1 MTHLMVLVGVTLGAV
16 SLLLCLWGALVL
28 SRQVTR
34 PVREMTAA
42 MKRVQLGELSAR
54 VVPRGE
60 GELGQLAVGFNQMVA
75 ECELN
80 LRRSVE
86 RQKELNDTRI
96 RMMQSQLNPHF
107 LYNTLDSMKWMGVTH
122 GVPQVATLAED
133 LAKILRA
140 SISGDE
146 FVTLGQELELLER
159 YIDIQLIRFE
169 DRFACE
175 IEVDDALMGCMVPK
189 LVLQPIVENA
199 VIHGVRDMD
208 DGYIKIWAETDAG
221 DLRLFVQDNGRGM
234 EKPQDGL
241 WRIRP
246 AGRAFGHVQ
255 RGQHSA
261 PAFRRRI
268 RPECALQTGRGLS
281 GDGTPADEEGEGMI
295 RVLMVDDEPL
305 VRRGIVAGV
314 DWAALG
320 CEVVGEA
327 QSGEEGLE
335 LARRLKPE
343 LIITDIRMP
352 KMDGITMM
360 NLLREEGCAAHCI
373 VLTAHSDF
381 EYARGALLFGAD
393 DYLLKPFRD
402 QELTHAVARVCRRM
416 QPVSAAPAPKEKEPE
431 ATGYVRQA
439 MDYIAEHY
447 ADADI
452 SIAVIAEHLRV
463 SEGHLS
469 HVFKKQTGMTVTN
482 YLTKTRIDAAMRML
496 SRDHVKV
503 YEAAAAVGYK
513 DVTYFSAT
521 FKKLTG
527 LSPSEVE

>member
-1 MTHLMVLVGVTLGAV
+1 
-16 SLLLCLWGALVL
+16 
-28 SRQVTR
+28 
-34 PVREMTAA
+34 
-42 MKRVQLGELSAR
+42 
-54 VVPRGE
+54 
-60 GELGQLAVGFNQMVA
+60 
-75 ECELN
+75 
-80 LRRSVE
+80 
-86 RQKELNDTRI
+86 
-96 RMMQSQLNPHF
+96 
-107 LYNTLDSMKWMGVTH
+107 
-122 GVPQVATLAED
+122 
-133 LAKILRA
+133 
-140 SISGDE
+140 
-146 FVTLGQELELLER
+146 
-159 YIDIQLIRFE
+159 
-169 DRFACE
+169 
-175 IEVDDALMGCMVPK
+175 
-189 LVLQPIVENA
+189 
-199 VIHGVRDMD
+199 
-208 DGYIKIWAETDAG
+208 
-221 DLRLFVQDNGRGM
+221 
-234 EKPQDGL
+234 
-241 WRIRP
+241 
-246 AGRAFGHVQ
+246 
-255 RGQHSA
+255 
-261 PAFRRRI
+261 
-268 RPECALQTGRGLS
+268 
-281 GDGTPADEEGEGMI
+281 MI

-327 QSGEEGLE
+327 QSGEEGLA
-335 LARRLKPE
+335 LARKLKPE

-402 QELTHAVARVCRRM
+402 QELTHAVAR
-416 QPVSAAPAPKEKEPE
+416 QEKEPE
-431 ATGYVRQA
+431 VSGYVRQA
-439 MDYIAEHY
+439 MDYIAAHY
-447 ADADI
+447 ADEDI

-496 SRDHVKV
+496 TRDHVKV

-527 LSPSEVE
+527 LSPSEVG